1 VHHLTALVDIE
12 MRDLEGGDRFERQR
26 ERRLELFPARPAS
39 EIASEPPQRP
49 EHLRAIEAL
58 PLTVFA
64 ETRS

>member
-1 VHHLTALVDIE
+1 VHHLAALVDIKV
-12 MRDLEGGDRFERQR
+12 RDLERGDRLEHQR
-26 ERRLELFPARPAS
+26 ERRLELFPAGPAV
-39 EIASEPPQRP
+39 EIASEAPQRP